1 MHKLEIQKSNR
12 LSKSKQHSFY
22 PLERN
27 QKLFSCFQDIMH
39 QNCTGEIKMNK
50 RTWY

>member
-1 MHKLEIQKSNR
+1 MHFLVRHSHDTVIIKTTFL
-12 LSKSKQHSFY
+12 LSQ
-22 PLERN
+22 LERN